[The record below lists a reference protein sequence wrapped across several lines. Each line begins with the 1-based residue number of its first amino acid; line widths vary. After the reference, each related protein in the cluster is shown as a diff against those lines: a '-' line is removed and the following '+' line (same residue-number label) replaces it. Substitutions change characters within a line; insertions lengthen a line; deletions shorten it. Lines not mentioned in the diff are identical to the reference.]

1 MKNIFIVFPAMVCYL
16 YPAATVAQ
24 IGKVGINTSSPQA
37 MLHVKDGS
45 VLFSGATT
53 LPGTPGNPPDSG
65 IGVRMMWYP
74 DKAAFRA
81 GYVISNQWDKDSIGN
96 YSFASGASTKAK
108 GNYSTALGYFT
119 NATGDYSTA
128 LGYAANASG
137 FTSTAMGY
145 AANASGFTSTALG
158 YYTNATGDYST
169 ALGIATNSRAHSS
182 VVLGRYNDSISNSST
197 TSWIDTDPVFMI
209 GNGTASNARRNAF
222 LIAKNGE
229 TGINVANG
237 MPQALLHLKAR
248 ENTSDMHIRLEND
261 ANGNYTSVYYNGS
274 DMTFRTS
281 ASGNQYVWRNSAG
294 TGNMYL
300 QHGGDLFIQG
310 TYNTLSDGRFKRNI
324 TPLQNSLEKILLLKG
339 YHYYW
344 KAAEKHKRLQS
355 GLIAQEVENQMP
367 ELVLTNDEGVKS
379 VNYNGMIPYLVE
391 AIKELKAENQL
402 LKIEILKLK
411 KAKR

>member
-1 MKNIFIVFPAMVCYL
+1 
-16 YPAATVAQ
+16 
-24 IGKVGINTSSPQA
+24 
-37 MLHVKDGS
+37 MLHVKDSS
-45 VLFSGATT
+45 VLFQGGSDVSV
-53 LPGTPGNPPDSG
+53 TPGNPPASG
-65 IGVRMMWYP
+65 SGVRMMWYP

-81 GYVISNQWDKDSIGN
+81 GYVNSTQWSKDSIGN
-96 YSFASGASTKAK
+96 YSFASGYNTKAI
-108 GNYSTALGYFT
+108 GNVSTALGSHTNATGSASTALGYNTKATGYISTALGNST
-119 NATGDYSTA
+119 NATGSNSTA
-128 LGYAANASG
+128 LGYDTKATGDA
-137 FTSTAMGY
+137 
-145 AANASGFTSTALG
+145 STALG
-158 YYTNATGDYST
+158 SSTNATGTNST
-169 ALGIATNSRAHSS
+169 VLGIATNSRAHAS
-182 VVLGRYNDSISNSST
+182 VVLGRYNDSIS
-197 TSWIDTDPVFMI
+197 TSEPTFWVDTDPVFMI
-209 GNGTASNARRNAF
+209 GNGTADNARRNAF

-344 KAAEKHKRLQS
+344 KTAEKHKGLQS

-367 ELVLTNDEGVKS
+367 ELVLTNEEGVKS

-391 AIKELKAENQL
+391 AIKELKREN
-402 LKIEILKLK
+402 EVLK
-411 KAKR
+411 KEIDYLKGKLQ